1 MILLP
6 FGCYCSQLKVHPKNW
21 ESINASTKKGWY
33 VFYRFYD
40 PTCKDD
46 PRFKNGKLVILKK
59 INHLKDL
66 AARQGEVRSVIALE
80 LCKLKENAYNPI
92 IGRKIDHQ
100 LDYFLIEPSTPFIE
114 ALNQVEKRIKA
125 APSTTRDLKS
135 SIRFVTKAAIHL
147 RYDEIPI
154 KLISR
159 KHIKQILSH
168 IDLYFGESIYRYNK
182 IRSYLMILYKEL
194 IELETVEVNPVR
206 DISKKK
212 GVEKLRKLLSDIDRQ
227 KIDAYLKE
235 HQYRLWLFM
244 HIFFHSGAR
253 LTEMMNIKEHHVNLT
268 KQIFI
273 VTIKKGS
280 YYKEVEKPIKNIAI
294 PFWEEAMIL
303 CKRNAYTRI

>member
-6 FGCYCSQLKVHPKNW
+6 FGCYCSQPKVHPKNW

-46 PRFKNGKLVILKK
+46 PGFKNGKLVILKK
-59 INHLKDL
+59 FNHLKDL
-66 AARQGEVRSVIALE
+66 AARQGEVRSVITLE

-100 LDYFLIEPSTPFIE
+100 LDSFLIEPSTPFIE
-114 ALNQVEKRIKA
+114 ALNQVEKRIKV
-125 APSTTRDLKS
+125 APSTKRDLKS

-147 RYDEIPI
+147 RYYEIPI

-194 IELETVEVNPVR
+194 IELALVVHAYFFSLR
-206 DISKKK
+206 SKT
-212 GVEKLRKLLSDIDRQ
+212 
-227 KIDAYLKE
+227 
-235 HQYRLWLFM
+235 YRNNE
-244 HIFFHSGAR
+244 R
-253 LTEMMNIKEHHVNLT
+253 
-268 KQIFI
+268 
-273 VTIKKGS
+273 
-280 YYKEVEKPIKNIAI
+280 
-294 PFWEEAMIL
+294 
-303 CKRNAYTRI
+303 